1 MTGYRF
7 ATIGFL
13 SDFGLADEFVGV
25 CHGVLR
31 RTAPEATVVDITHG
45 VPAHDVA
52 AGALLLAQAVPYFPE
67 ALHLAVVDPGV
78 GSARR
83 GIVIETVSGS
93 CLVGPDNGL
102 LIPAARALGGAV
114 TCVGL
119 PDDPD
124 ASRTFQGRDIF
135 APVAG
140 LLATGAPL
148 VHVGDRVPLDDL
160 VVLALP
166 SAVVGEGMVSG
177 EVVQIDR
184 FGNVATSITPTL
196 LAEAGIR
203 PGDAVAVTVGN
214 RRVEMPYAV
223 MYLGVGV
230 GEFLMLVDSHALMA
244 VCRNQ
249 ASAAAALGAGRGA
262 RVTVATTSAA
272 ARG

>member
-7 ATIGFL
+7 TTIGFL
-13 SDFGLADEFVGV
+13 SDYGLADEFVGV
-25 CHGVLR
+25 CHGVMR
-31 RTAPEATVVDITHG
+31 RTAPGATVLDITHG
-45 VPAHDVA
+45 VPAHDIA
-52 AGALLLAQAVPYFPE
+52 AGSLLLAQAVPYFPE
-67 ALHLAVVDPGV
+67 AVHLAVVDPGV

-83 GIVIETVSGS
+83 GIVIETASGS

-114 TCVGL
+114 TCVGM
-119 PDDPD
+119 PDDPE

-135 APVAG
+135 APVAA

-148 VHVGDRVPLDDL
+148 VAFGDRIPLGDL

-166 SAVVGEGMVSG
+166 NAVAGDGIVSG
-177 EVVQIDR
+177 EALQIDR
-184 FGNVATSITPTL
+184 FGNVATNITPTL
-196 LAEAGIR
+196 LEEAGVC

-223 MYLGVGV
+223 MYFGVGV
-230 GEFLMLVDSHALMA
+230 GEFLMLVDSHGLMA
-244 VCRNQ
+244 ICRNQ
-249 ASAAAALGAGRGA
+249 ASAAAALGASRGA
-262 RVTVATTSAA
+262 KVTVARASAA